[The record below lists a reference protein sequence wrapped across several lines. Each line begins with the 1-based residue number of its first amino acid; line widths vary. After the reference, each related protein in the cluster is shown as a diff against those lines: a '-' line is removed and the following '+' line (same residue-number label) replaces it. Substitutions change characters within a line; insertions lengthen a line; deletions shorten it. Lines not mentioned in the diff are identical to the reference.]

1 LNDFYLPM
9 MCNSTCR
16 NLNIIYIIYCKS
28 CPHLYIGQTNC
39 LRKRF
44 NIHKRNILTNNL
56 NIDSDLN
63 DGINVVKHFNQN
75 DHNLRNN
82 FGFLIFKNNIENLN
96 DRLNLENQ
104 LQHLCLT
111 LNIPLLND
119 RIADKYLYKNQIY
132 LFK

>member
-1 LNDFYLPM
+1 MDNNLSKIFTHNFKVNKTIFFRNYKCNKTSCKHCLYANTSPFIKLNDFYLPM

-75 DHNLRNN
+75 DHNL
-82 FGFLIFKNNIENLN
+82 
-96 DRLNLENQ
+96 
-104 LQHLCLT
+104 
-111 LNIPLLND
+111 
-119 RIADKYLYKNQIY
+119 Y
-132 LFK
+132 LFERKSG